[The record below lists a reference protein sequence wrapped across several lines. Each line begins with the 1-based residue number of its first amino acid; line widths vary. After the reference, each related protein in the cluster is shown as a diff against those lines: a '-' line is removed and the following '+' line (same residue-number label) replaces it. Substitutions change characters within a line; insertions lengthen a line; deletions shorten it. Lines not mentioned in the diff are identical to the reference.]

1 MRVLVT
7 GATGFVGSAL
17 VEELLKNGI
26 LVTALVRDFSVISL
40 DGLKPIVG
48 DLNDIENIASSLFEG
63 VECVVHAAA
72 RAHIV
77 QNNSKNALTDYM
89 KTNRDATLK
98 LAELASKH
106 GVKRFVFLSSI
117 KVNGEKTPKDG
128 FFLPDSRLYPRDPY
142 GLSKYEAE
150 LGVKNI
156 GTQTGM
162 EYVIIRPPLV
172 YGPKVKGNFAS
183 MLFWLRREVPMPFG
197 SVENKRSFVALD
209 NLVDFIIL
217 CANKKQSPNAANQV
231 FLISDDRDLSIP
243 ELMRLIAK
251 AYQFKLRLFP
261 VPLYLLKWVAIIFG
275 KAEMIERLV
284 GNLQVDTS
292 KVRKLTGWQP
302 IVSIEEQLNKMAQ
315 FSENSD
321 R

>member
-26 LVTALVRDFSVISL
+26 LVTALVRDFSIIGS
-40 DGLKPIVG
+40 DGLNPIVG

-77 QNNSKNALTDYM
+77 QDNSKNAVTDYL

-128 FFLPDSRLYPRDPY
+128 FFLPDSGLHPRDPY

-183 MLFWLRREVPMPFG
+183 MLFWLRRGVPMPFA
-197 SVENKRSFVALD
+197 SVENKRSLVALD

-217 CANKKQSPNAANQV
+217 CANKKQSPKAANQV

-243 ELMRLIAK
+243 ELMRLIAE

-275 KAEMIERLV
+275 KTEIIERLV
-284 GNLQVDTS
+284 GNLQVDSS
-292 KVRKLTGWQP
+292 KVRELTGWQP

-315 FSENSD
+315 FSENPD
-321 R
+321 K